1 MRSETRVKAMEN
13 TFLNEV
19 LTAFPNV
26 ENDIDLSCLEISNV
40 AHLPSWFETS
50 ELASASIACAGL
62 MTHLHMPRASSQIVV
77 DQRLAS
83 LWFDMT
89 LKPVD
94 WDIPPPWDPIAG
106 DYQTSDG
113 WIRLHTNA
121 PHHRKAALSVI
132 GDYSERDALARAVA
146 RWNKDQLEN
155 EVVEAGGCAA
165 AMNSFED
172 WQAHPQGKS
181 VANEPLIDWDR
192 AEGDRSFQENGS
204 GTLSL
209 SGVKVLDLTR
219 ILAGPVG
226 TRYLAA
232 YGADVLRIDP
242 LDWDEPSVA
251 PEVTLGKR
259 CAGLDLKSSQGR
271 EVFCNLV
278 KDAEILV
285 HGYRPNAL
293 ANLGFDGQ
301 TLRKLNPSLIDI
313 SLCAY
318 GWNGPWKNRRGFDSL
333 VQMSC
338 GIAGY
343 GMRMSGAQKPVPL
356 PVQALDHAT
365 GYFMAAAALYAL
377 HRKRQHGEV
386 LAARLSLARTA
397 QLLMN
402 NQRTTLHKH
411 GCKLEPKDMNS
422 AIENTGWGDAHRVRW
437 PLEIAGREARWSHRA
452 AALKSASATW

>member
-1 MRSETRVKAMEN
+1 MKN

-26 ENDIDLSCLEISNV
+26 ENDIDLPSLEISNV
-40 AHLPSWFETS
+40 EHLPSWFETS

-62 MTHLHMPRASSQIVV
+62 MTHLHLPRESSQIVV

-165 AMNSFED
+165 AMNSLED

-192 AEGDRSFQENGS
+192 AEDDRSFQENGS

-242 LDWDEPSVA
+242 LDWEEPSVA

-259 CAGLDLKSSQGR
+259 CAGLNLKSSQGR
-271 EVFCNLV
+271 EVFCDLV

-285 HGYRPNAL
+285 HGYRPDAL
-293 ANLGFDGQ
+293 ANLGFDGE

-338 GIAGY
+338 GIADY

-397 QLLMN
+397 QLLMKSK
-402 NQRTTLHKH
+402 RTTLHKQ
-411 GCKLEPKDMNS
+411 GCKLELKDLNDT
-422 AIENTGWGDAHRVRW
+422 IEKTGWGDAHRVRW
-437 PLEIAGREARWSHRA
+437 PLEIAGYA
-452 AALKSASATW
+452 AHWPHQSGALKSASATW

>member
-1 MRSETRVKAMEN
+1 
-13 TFLNEV
+13 
-19 LTAFPNV
+19 V
-26 ENDIDLSCLEISNV
+26 E
-40 AHLPSWFETS
+40 
-50 ELASASIACAGL
+50 
-62 MTHLHMPRASSQIVV
+62 
-77 DQRLAS
+77 
-83 LWFDMT
+83 
-89 LKPVD
+89 
-94 WDIPPPWDPIAG
+94 
-106 DYQTSDG
+106 
-113 WIRLHTNA
+113 
-121 PHHRKAALSVI
+121 
-132 GDYSERDALARAVA
+132 
-146 RWNKDQLEN
+146 
-155 EVVEAGGCAA
+155 
-165 AMNSFED
+165 
-172 WQAHPQGKS
+172 
-181 VANEPLIDWDR
+181 
-192 AEGDRSFQENGS
+192 
-204 GTLSL
+204 
-209 SGVKVLDLTR
+209 
-219 ILAGPVG
+219 
-226 TRYLAA
+226 
-232 YGADVLRIDP
+232 
-242 LDWDEPSVA
+242 
-251 PEVTLGKR
+251 
-259 CAGLDLKSSQGR
+259 
-271 EVFCNLV
+271 
-278 KDAEILV
+278 DAEILV

-293 ANLGFDGQ
+293 ANLGFDGE

-386 LAARLSLARTA
+386 LVARLSLARTA